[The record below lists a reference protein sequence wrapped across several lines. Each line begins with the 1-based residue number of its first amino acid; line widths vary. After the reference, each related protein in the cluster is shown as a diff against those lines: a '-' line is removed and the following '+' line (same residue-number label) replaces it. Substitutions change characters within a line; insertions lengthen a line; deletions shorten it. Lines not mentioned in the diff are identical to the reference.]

1 MPPTDI
7 PTANLSFAMLTAG
20 ATRSSTAYALGGL
33 LVSVLEN
40 VRSQVSYTV
49 SPVKVLVTGGAGFI
63 GSDVV
68 DALVGRGDRVLVVDD
83 LSTGVRENVN
93 AAAEFRELD
102 IREPEA
108 MGLVREWGPDVV
120 CHHAAQ
126 MSVSRS
132 VREPLFDVGVNLVGS
147 VNLLEAAREVGARFL
162 FASTGGALYGD
173 ADVLPTPETYP
184 AWPVSPYG
192 VAKLSFEHYLHAYR
206 VQHGLR
212 SVALRYANVYGPRQ
226 NPHGEAGVVAIFCL
240 RLLAGEPAVI
250 NGDGTFTRDYI
261 HVADVVRANVAALD
275 AGLTGHFNVGTGRQ
289 VDVNHVFHLVRDLIG
304 STAEEVHGPARAGD
318 QRTSALDASLIAGEV
333 GWKPSISLEEGLA
346 DTVAWFRAQH
356 ERAPA

>member
-1 MPPTDI
+1 
-7 PTANLSFAMLTAG
+7 
-20 ATRSSTAYALGGL
+20 
-33 LVSVLEN
+33 V
-40 VRSQVSYTV
+40 
-49 SPVKVLVTGGAGFI
+49 
-63 GSDVV
+63 
-68 DALVGRGDRVLVVDD
+68 VVDD

-93 AAAEFRELD
+93 EGAEFEELD
-102 IREPEA
+102 IRGPEA
-108 MGLVREWGPDVV
+108 MDLVRRWRPDVV

-132 VREPLFDVGVNLVGS
+132 VREPLFDVGVNLVGGMH
-147 VNLLEAAREVGARFL
+147 LLEVAREIGARFL

-173 ADVLPTPETYP
+173 AGVLPTPESYP

-192 VAKLSFEHYLHAYR
+192 VAKLSFEHYLHAYQ
-206 VQHGLR
+206 VQHGLP

-250 NGDGTFTRDYI
+250 NGDGTYTRDFI

-275 AGLTGHFNVGTGRQ
+275 AGITGHFNVGTGRQ
-289 VDVNHVFHLVRDLIG
+289 VDINRVFHLVRDLIG
-304 STAEEVHGPARAGD
+304 SSAAEVHGPPRPGD
-318 QRTSALDASLIAGEV
+318 QRTSALDSSLIGRELGWRPEV
-333 GWKPSISLEEGLA
+333 ALEEGMA
-346 DTVAWFRAQH
+346 DTVAWFRAQP

>member
-1 MPPTDI
+1 M
-7 PTANLSFAMLTAG
+7 
-20 ATRSSTAYALGGL
+20 
-33 LVSVLEN
+33 
-40 VRSQVSYTV
+40 
-49 SPVKVLVTGGAGFI
+49 VTGGAGFI
-63 GSDVV
+63 GSHVV
-68 DALVGRGDRVLVVDD
+68 DALIARGDRVVVVDD

-93 AAAEFRELD
+93 EGAEFEELD
-102 IREPEA
+102 IRGPEA
-108 MGLVREWGPDVV
+108 MDLLRRWRPDVV

-132 VREPLFDVGVNLVGS
+132 VREPLFDIGVNLVGS
-147 VNLLEAAREVGARFL
+147 LNLLEAAREVGARFL

-192 VAKLSFEHYLHAYR
+192 VAKLSFEHYLHAYQ
-206 VQHGLR
+206 VQHGLP

-250 NGDGTFTRDYI
+250 NGDGTYTRDFI

-275 AGLTGHFNVGTGRQ
+275 AGITGHFNVGTGRQ
-289 VDVNHVFHLVRDLIG
+289 VDINRVFHLVRDLIG
-304 STAEEVHGPARAGD
+304 SSAAEVHGPPRPGD
-318 QRTSALDASLIAGEV
+318 QRTSALDSSLIGRELGWRPEV
-333 GWKPSISLEEGLA
+333 ALEEGMA
-346 DTVAWFRAQH
+346 DTVAWFRAQP